1 MQLSTAKFSGHQS
14 FPFRNTWL
22 TKGVLECARDP
33 AFFRRDD
40 AMVVLGVGKN
50 MVDSIKY
57 WCLATQVLEIDPE
70 VKNNRGYYLRPT
82 PLGYKLFL
90 EGGGWDPYLE
100 DEGTLW
106 LVHCLLVTNPA
117 WATTAYFAFNEMPGL
132 QFSRSTLRHGINSIA
147 AQVPS
152 ARATENTIRRDLSV
166 FVRTYVGSR
175 NATGLS
181 VEDSLDCPLAEL
193 GLVYEEPTEEIYAF
207 ARGPKDGL
215 PDAVVLYST
224 WMYAQQQN
232 GRRTFTF
239 EELAYR
245 PLTPGRIFKLDE
257 PSLAE
262 RLERLAAITSGACQ
276 LTETLGYRQV
286 LLTDNIEP
294 LEILG
299 DYYRDHTGNESR

>member
-1 MQLSTAKFSGHQS
+1 MQLSTAKFAGHQS

-70 VKNNRGYYLRPT
+70 VKNNRGYFLRPT
-82 PLGYKLFL
+82 PLGSRIFL
-90 EGGGWDPYLE
+90 EDGGWDPYLE

-106 LVHCLLVTNPA
+106 LVHCLLATNPE
-117 WATTAYFAFNEMPGL
+117 WATTVYFAFNEMPGL
-132 QFSRSTLRHGINSIA
+132 QFSRSTLKKGINSIA

-152 ARATENTIRRDLSV
+152 VRATENTIKRDLSV

-175 NATGLS
+175 NATGLAP
-181 VEDSLDCPLAEL
+181 EDSLDCPLAEL
-193 GLVYEEPTEEIYAF
+193 GLIHEEPMEGVLAF
-207 ARGPKDGL
+207 PRGPKDGL
-215 PDAVVLYST
+215 PDAVVLYSIWT
-224 WMYAQQQN
+224 YAQVQAAQ
-232 GRRTFTF
+232 RTFTF

-245 PLTPGRIFKLDE
+245 PFSPGRIFKLDE
-257 PSLAE
+257 PALAE
-262 RLERLAAITSGACQ
+262 RLERVATITSGACQ
-276 LTETLGYRQV
+276 MTETLGYRQV
-286 LLTDNIEP
+286 VVRDTIEP
-294 LEILG
+294 LEILQ
-299 DYYRDHTGNESR
+299 DYYRDSTGNES